1 MTLPRWHILIPWWIA
16 IAVAV
21 SIEAAYPIDIGKQVL
36 SGEHT
41 PVVKLMPSG
50 HNNGASEVTTLLVT
64 VRLHGCATAA
74 GGA

>member
-16 IAVAV
+16 IAVGTK
-21 SIEAAYPIDIGKQVL
+21 AAYPSDIGKQVL

-41 PVVKLMPSG
+41 HVVKLRPSG
-50 HNNGASEVTTLLVT
+50 NNNGESEAPTLLIT

-74 GGA
+74 EGA